1 MSRSPLL
8 RLLAR
13 AKGWMRLVLVHVLY
27 YTGVLHALKRRRLR
41 GRAVILMYHRVLTA
55 KERSESFS
63 SDGIQVSPESF
74 DRQLGFL
81 KHHFKVASPEQFVAQ
96 LQRGETF
103 ADATCLITFDD
114 GWRDNLTNALPLLRK
129 HAVPAVIFLPTDF
142 IGTERCFWQESLAR
156 QLHRL
161 QRAYRDGSSAASA
174 VVVRHSLASVF
185 VGEGAELKQR
195 IHDYVRALKVL
206 SDQEIDALMNAVVA
220 TVGPSQEDH
229 PDRFLSWNE
238 VSTMARAGVTFG
250 SHAVSHRILTRLPKD
265 EVIRELETSKREIAA
280 HAGLDVQLLAYPNGD
295 CNEET
300 AEAARQ
306 TNYTAAFTT
315 AHGVVAANDDRF
327 LLRRIN
333 IHDRATRT
341 TAGFYA
347 TLLGVI

>member
-1 MSRSPLL
+1 MNRSPLV
-8 RLLAR
+8 RLLAW
-13 AKGWMRLVLVHVLY
+13 AKGWVRLVLVHVLY

-81 KHHFKVASPEQFVAQ
+81 KRHFHVASPEQFVAQ
-96 LQRGETF
+96 LQRGEAF

-129 HAVPAVIFLPTDF
+129 HAVSAVIFLPTDF
-142 IGTERCFWQESLAR
+142 IGTDRCFWQESLAR

-161 QRAYRDGSSAASA
+161 QRAHRDGSSAASA
-174 VVVRHSLASVF
+174 VITKYNLSRVF
-185 VGEGAELKQR
+185 VGDGEELKQR
-195 IHDYVRALKVL
+195 IHDYVRALKVR
-206 SDQEIDALMNAVVA
+206 SDQEIDAMMTAVVA
-220 TVGPSQEDH
+220 AVGPDKEDH
-229 PDRFLSWNE
+229 PDRFLTWDE
-238 VSTMARAGVTFG
+238 VITMARAGATFG
-250 SHAVSHRILTRLPKD
+250 SHAVSHRILTRLPKE
-265 EVIRELETSKREIAA
+265 EVIRELETSKREITAR
-280 HAGLDVQLLAYPNGD
+280 AGLDVQLLAYPNGD
-295 CNEET
+295 CNQDT
-300 AEAARQ
+300 AEAARR

-315 AHGVVAANDDRF
+315 AHGTVIANDDPF

-347 TLLGVI
+347 TLLGVV